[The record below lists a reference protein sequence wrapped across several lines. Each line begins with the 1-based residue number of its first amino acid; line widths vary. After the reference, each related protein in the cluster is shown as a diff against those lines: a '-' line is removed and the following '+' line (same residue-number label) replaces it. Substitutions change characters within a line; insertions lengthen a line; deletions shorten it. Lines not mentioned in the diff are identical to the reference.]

1 MKIGFFIFFL
11 SISFILIGFSYA
23 SACTVWGA
31 TGDKVNI
38 KGTIIAKNRD
48 NSPHLFSSQRLSFP
62 INGFKFFGLFDIEAD
77 GFVIAGINEK
87 NLAVLN
93 ASVTSVPKAR
103 REVAKEDVTERLLT
117 TFDSVDAVLS
127 RRDIFEKS
135 HPAIY
140 MIADATKI
148 SVIEVAPDGKISIKQ
163 TDNGILAFTNH
174 YNSSELG
181 YANENISSNSIAR
194 LKRINHFLESSEK
207 AFTIEQFI
215 SISEDKAGT
224 SNNSIWRI
232 GDGNSKV
239 RTLAS
244 FVVSIPRTG
253 LPEIYIKISNPGE
266 KESIIRD
273 KLDFSNWSKKLH

>member
-1 MKIGFFIFFL
+1 
-11 SISFILIGFSYA
+11 
-23 SACTVWGA
+23 
-31 TGDKVNI
+31 
-38 KGTIIAKNRD
+38 
-48 NSPHLFSSQRLSFP
+48 
-62 INGFKFFGLFDIEAD
+62 
-77 GFVIAGINEK
+77 
-87 NLAVLN
+87 
-93 ASVTSVPKAR
+93 
-103 REVAKEDVTERLLT
+103 
-117 TFDSVDAVLS
+117 
-127 RRDIFEKS
+127 
-135 HPAIY
+135 